1 MGHGTLIVGGGHD
14 ALVSIALAG
23 DLRLMSAGSQFSQQF
38 KFQAVTNDCYWAD
51 NTAFEILYGDQGES
65 MLLDVEDLLTMLTSI
80 VEFDQWIDRQMN
92 PARAYMRMGGR

>member
-1 MGHGTLIVGGGHD
+1 M
-14 ALVSIALAG
+14 
-23 DLRLMSAGSQFSQQF
+23 
-38 KFQAVTNDCYWAD
+38 TNDCYWAD